1 MLNRINK
8 LLAHQSIRGGFVEH
22 LSMTSAVQQSGT
34 KFIFVNQ
41 VFWSHF
47 VVLLKLNKPDSE
59 AGVCVAPKLGLS
71 ITKVLQN

>member
-1 MLNRINK
+1 MLNRINT

-34 KFIFVNQ
+34 KITFVNQ

-47 VVLLKLNKPDSE
+47 VVLLKLNKPASE

-71 ITKVLQN
+71 STNV